1 MILFLW
7 LSKIESERV
16 DDLTLY
22 FECQSVCLESVSNF
36 EILQCFVTNTTKASD
51 QDDLDIEERRRSK
64 KKEIKYVGLSNK
76 ADNIA

>member
-1 MILFLW
+1 MIFFVPF
-7 LSKIESERV
+7 KIESERV

-64 KKEIKYVGLSNK
+64 KRNQVCRPFQ
-76 ADNIA
+76 